1 MKIFL
6 FRVHSGKIRGMTI
19 AIVSGMITLFLLV
32 SNFVLPAIA
41 QNNRPELDRAEFD
54 LKLRDLNERFKDF
67 YIHRENRKRQLSDLL
82 SSADE
87 FRQKRLVEDRK
98 YEEFR
103 REYKSLQGKRS
114 PPDDFEPEYLKM
126 QKDKGRLEDLA
137 RQAYVSRR
145 KSLEK
150 IRESAN
156 LVPENEDVGLSDP
169 IEDLR

>member
-19 AIVSGMITLFLLV
+19 ATVSAMVTLFLFV
-32 SNFVLPAIA
+32 SNLVLPAIA
-41 QNNRPELDRAEFD
+41 QNNRPELDKLEFD

-67 YIHRENRKRQLSDLL
+67 YIHRENRKRQLSELL
-82 SSADE
+82 ESADE
-87 FRQKRLVEDRK
+87 YRQKRLVEDEK

-103 REYKSLQGKRS
+103 REYKALLGKRS
-114 PPDDFEPEYLKM
+114 PPEDFEPEYLKM
-126 QKDKGRLEDLA
+126 QREKERMEDLA
-137 RQAYVSRR
+137 RQDYVKRR

-150 IRESAN
+150 IHESAN